1 MFGISI
7 FKMKFFETSKYH
19 SFKKSTYITLRWI
32 GIIGQLIAVNFVY
45 FFISSDFDFVTS
57 NLVIFFG
64 ILSNLYLIFVYKK
77 TQLSDR
83 SAFLFL
89 LIDIVQLGILLYLS
103 GGITNPFVI
112 FILIPSVFS
121 SSNLSFRTNTMLV
134 ILTVIIIIF
143 LTFNHHDL
151 PINLNSEFHN
161 NHYFY
166 YSIPTSLLIALVFLN
181 YFAMTF
187 GTQSRLRKEALGK
200 MEEVMAKEHELLS
213 LGGQAAAAAHSLGT
227 PLSTINIIAQDLSK
241 QFKGQ
246 KDLEK
251 DIELLN
257 SQVNR
262 CKEIL
267 KRLTLNPVEEDEFI
281 DKDISVRDYL
291 NEIILSFKEISG
303 KNFLLNFDQDSNSK
317 KITKSIE
324 IVYGLRNFIGN
335 ANKFANQ
342 NIFINL
348 KSDSQITEISI
359 EDDGDGYPRD
369 ILSKIGEPYLKSNNL
384 QDKSKTGLGLGLFIG
399 KTLLEKNFAFVSCRN
414 SKTRTGAEV
423 IIRWN
428 NKDLFNI

>member
-1 MFGISI
+1 
-7 FKMKFFETSKYH
+7 MKFFETSKYH

-45 FFISSDFDFVTS
+45 FFLNSSFDFITS
-57 NLVIFFG
+57 NLVIFLG
-64 ILSNLYLIFVYKK
+64 ILSNLYLIFIYKK

-83 SAFLFL
+83 SAFIFL
-89 LIDIVQLGILLYLS
+89 LIDILQLGILLYLS

-121 SSNLSFRTNTMLV
+121 SSNLSLRTNTLLV
-134 ILTVIIIIF
+134 ILTIIIIVF
-143 LTFNHHDL
+143 LTFNYQDL
-151 PINLNSEFHN
+151 PINLNSDFHN

-166 YSIPTSLLIALVFLN
+166 YSIPVSLIIALVFLN

-227 PLSTINIIAQDLSK
+227 PLSTITIIAHDLMK

-257 SQVNR
+257 SQVER
-262 CKEIL
+262 CNEIL

-281 DKDISVRDYL
+281 DKDINIRDYL
-291 NEIILSFKEISG
+291 HEIISSFKEIS
-303 KNFLLNFDQDSNSK
+303 KKEFVFNFDQDSNPK
-317 KITKSIE
+317 KISKSIE

-335 ANKFANQ
+335 ANKFAKNS
-342 NIFINL
+342 IFINL
-348 KSDSQITEISI
+348 KSDSEFTELTV
-359 EDDGDGYPRD
+359 EDDGNGYPRD
-369 ILSKIGEPYLKSNNL
+369 IISKIGEPYLKSNYSK
-384 QDKSKTGLGLGLFIG
+384 DKSKEGLGLGLFIG
-399 KTLLEKNFAFVSCRN
+399 KTLLEKNFASVNCRN
-414 SKTRTGAEV
+414 SKTRSGAEV
-423 IIRWN
+423 IIRWK
-428 NKDLFNI
+428 NKELFNI

>member
-1 MFGISI
+1 
-7 FKMKFFETSKYH
+7 MKFFETSKYH

-45 FFISSDFDFVTS
+45 LFLNSSFDFITS
-57 NLVIFFG
+57 NLVIFLG
-64 ILSNLYLIFVYKK
+64 ILSNLYLIFIYKK

-83 SAFLFL
+83 SAFIFL
-89 LIDIVQLGILLYLS
+89 LIDILQLGVLLYLS

-121 SSNLSFRTNTMLV
+121 SSNLSLRTNTLLV
-134 ILTVIIIIF
+134 ILTIIIIVF
-143 LTFNHHDL
+143 LTFNYQDL
-151 PINLNSEFHN
+151 PINLNSDFHN

-166 YSIPTSLLIALVFLN
+166 YSIPVSLIIALVFLN

-227 PLSTINIIAQDLSK
+227 PLSTITIIAHDLMK

-257 SQVNR
+257 SQVER
-262 CKEIL
+262 CNEIL

-281 DKDISVRDYL
+281 DKDINIRDYL
-291 NEIILSFKEISG
+291 HEIISSFKEIS
-303 KNFLLNFDQDSNSK
+303 KKEFVFNFDQDSNPK
-317 KITKSIE
+317 KISKSIE

-335 ANKFANQ
+335 ANKFAKNS
-342 NIFINL
+342 IFINL
-348 KSDSQITEISI
+348 KSDSEFTELTV
-359 EDDGDGYPRD
+359 EDDGNGYPRD
-369 ILSKIGEPYLKSNNL
+369 IISKIGEPYLKSNYSK
-384 QDKSKTGLGLGLFIG
+384 DKSKEGLGLGLFIG
-399 KTLLEKNFAFVSCRN
+399 KTLLEKNFASVNCRN
-414 SKTRTGAEV
+414 SKTRNGAEV
-423 IIRWN
+423 VIRWK
-428 NKDLFNI
+428 NKELFNI

>member
-1 MFGISI
+1 
-7 FKMKFFETSKYH
+7 MKFFETSKYH

-32 GIIGQLIAVNFVY
+32 GILGQLAAVNFVY
-45 FFISSDFDFVTS
+45 IFLNSSFDFITS
-57 NLVIFFG
+57 NIIIFLG
-64 ILSNLYLIFVYKK
+64 ILSNLYLIFIYKK

-89 LIDIVQLGILLYLS
+89 LIDILQLGVLLYLS

-112 FILIPSVFS
+112 FLLIPSVFS
-121 SSNLSFRTNTMLV
+121 SSNLSFKTNTLLV
-134 ILTVIIIIF
+134 LLTIIIIIF
-143 LTFNHHDL
+143 LTFHHEDL
-151 PINLNSEFHN
+151 PINLNSDFHN

-166 YSIPTSLLIALVFLN
+166 FSIPTSLIIALVFLN

-227 PLSTINIIAQDLSK
+227 PLSTITIITHDLIK

-257 SQVNR
+257 SQVER
-262 CKEIL
+262 CNEIL

-281 DKDISVRDYL
+281 DKDLSIRDYL
-291 NEIILSFKEISG
+291 NEIISSFKEIS
-303 KNFLLNFDQDSNSK
+303 KKVFIFNFDQDSNPK
-317 KITKSIE
+317 KISKSIE

-335 ANKFANQ
+335 ANKFSTNT
-342 NIFINL
+342 IFINL
-348 KSDSQITEISI
+348 KSDSETTEITI
-359 EDDGDGYPRD
+359 EDDGNGYPRD
-369 ILSKIGEPYLKSNNL
+369 IISKIGEPYLKSNYSN
-384 QDKSKTGLGLGLFIG
+384 DNSKQGLGLGLFIG
-399 KTLLEKNFAFVSCRN
+399 KTLLEKNFALVTCRN
-414 SKTRTGAEV
+414 SKTRNGAEV
-423 IIRWN
+423 NIKWK
-428 NKDLFNI
+428 NKELFNI

>member
-1 MFGISI
+1 
-7 FKMKFFETSKYH
+7 MKFFETSKYH

-45 FFISSDFDFVTS
+45 FFLNSDFDFVTS
-57 NLVIFFG
+57 NIVIFFG
-64 ILSNLYLIFVYKK
+64 ILSNLYLIFIYEK

-89 LIDIVQLGILLYLS
+89 LIDILQLGILLYLS

-121 SSNLSFRTNTMLV
+121 SSNLSLKTNTLLV

-143 LTFNHHDL
+143 LTFYYDDL
-151 PINLNSEFHN
+151 PINLNSDFHN

-166 YSIPTSLLIALVFLN
+166 YSIPTSLIVALIFLN

-227 PLSTINIIAQDLSK
+227 PLSTITIITHDLMK

-246 KDLEK
+246 KDIEK

-257 SQVNR
+257 SQVER
-262 CKEIL
+262 CNEIL

-281 DKDISVRDYL
+281 DKDINIRDYL
-291 NEIILSFKEISG
+291 YEIILSFKEISK
-303 KNFLLNFDQDSNSK
+303 KNFVFNFDQDSNSK
-317 KITKSIE
+317 KISKSIE
-324 IVYGLRNFIGN
+324 IVYGLRNFLGN
-335 ANKFANQ
+335 ANKFAEN

-348 KSDSQITEISI
+348 KSDSETTEITI
-359 EDDGDGYPRD
+359 EDDGIGYPRD
-369 ILSKIGEPYLKSNNL
+369 IISKIGEPYLKSTYSK
-384 QDKSKTGLGLGLFIG
+384 DKSKEGLGLGLFIG
-399 KTLLEKNFAFVSCRN
+399 KTLLEKNFASVNCRN
-414 SKTRTGAEV
+414 SKTRGGAEV
-423 IIRWN
+423 VIRWK
-428 NKDLFNI
+428 NKELFNI